1 MGLQAE
7 RIHNIPVCRYFIS
20 FTNKEEL
27 CRSER
32 DLKRRSVTTVFHYNF
47 TFVDFKGG
55 GSGQQKYSQ
64 SV

>member
-1 MGLQAE
+1 MGLRAE
-7 RIHNIPVCRYFIS
+7 RNHSIPVGRYFIS

-27 CRSER
+27 CTSER
-32 DLKRRSVTTVFHYNF
+32 DLKRRSVTTMFHYNF

-55 GSGQQKYSQ
+55 QRKDSQ